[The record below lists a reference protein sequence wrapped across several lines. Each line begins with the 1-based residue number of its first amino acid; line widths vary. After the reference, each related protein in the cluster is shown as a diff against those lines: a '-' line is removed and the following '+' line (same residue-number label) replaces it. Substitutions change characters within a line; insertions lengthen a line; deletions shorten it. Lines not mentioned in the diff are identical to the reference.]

1 MTTMTTFNR
10 VQVPTSAAS
19 FVLAAA
25 LLLGAGCSEQP
36 KNRCKVAPGLAIAKY
51 TMKGAP
57 SGTCTGVKLP
67 GLGESVGMQPY
78 VPNPTGAN
86 AADEV
91 TTFSIKPQWLGE
103 RIAEARDSAAIDPAL
118 AAMKDALVNYPY
130 GSAAA
135 TPPPTDLT
143 TTKRPYAYGKF
154 ASVFPDDNGIC
165 TAAGVNASD
174 LVYPAIP
181 AHVVRD
187 ADQTKPP
194 MMVAAEP
201 ETSVKYEWTNLRTIQ
216 TPASP
221 GTQTFGDLTVTR
233 DGCSVSY
240 GAAILVPRV
249 GCAKM
254 DAGGKAVADETACDP
269 APNATNL
276 FGSGISP
283 GVPTKCEDVAG
294 DPANPDF
301 VCVPTKTAP

>member
-1 MTTMTTFNR
+1 MTTIIAFNR
-10 VQVPTSAAS
+10 ARVSSTVAALA
-19 FVLAAA
+19 LAAT
-25 LLLGAGCSEQP
+25 LGAGCSEQP

-51 TMKGAP
+51 TMKAAP
-57 SGTCTGVKLP
+57 SGTCTNVALP
-67 GLGESVGMQPY
+67 GLGESVGIQPY

-103 RIAEARDSAAIDPAL
+103 RIAEARDNAANDPAL
-118 AAMKDALVNYPY
+118 AAMKDALINYPY

-135 TPPPTDLT
+135 APPPTDLA

-181 AHVVRD
+181 AHSVAD
-187 ADQTKPP
+187 ADSMKPP
-194 MMVAAEP
+194 TLVAALP

-216 TPASP
+216 IPASP

-233 DGCSVSY
+233 DGCSVNY
-240 GAAILVPRV
+240 GVAILVPRV

-269 APNATNL
+269 APNSTNL

-294 DPANPDF
+294 DPAAPDF